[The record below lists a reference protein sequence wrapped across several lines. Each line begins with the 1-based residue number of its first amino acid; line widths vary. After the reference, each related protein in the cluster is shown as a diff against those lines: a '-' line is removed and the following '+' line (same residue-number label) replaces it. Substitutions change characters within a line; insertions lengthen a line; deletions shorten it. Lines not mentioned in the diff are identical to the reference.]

1 MDSDT
6 SVAVSSVGSFAT
18 SDVGSV
24 ATSGVYSAAY
34 LSVWVLSKFIESNLL
49 SKLWKTFSLAL
60 LKFFNSLAKL
70 LCLLS
75 AFSIERYLSCISL
88 KRAIGSEY

>member
-24 ATSGVYSAAY
+24 ATSGVSSAAY
-34 LSVWVLSKFIESNLL
+34 LSVGVLSKFIGSNLL
-49 SKLWKTFSLAL
+49 SKL
-60 LKFFNSLAKL
+60 
-70 LCLLS
+70 
-75 AFSIERYLSCISL
+75 
-88 KRAIGSEY
+88 